1 MWRTSRTLPPEPQA
15 SPDPRCPDWALA
27 MLQDQ
32 PDNLRHQRPRTHKPE
47 QAFFRL
53 AAARHQEEGHLGQ
66 QQQGYNPGD
75 PSSVQSP
82 LCDSNKGG
90 GREHGLL
97 EKGIKSRHTLVGKAA
112 YPGNGAA
119 LAEKLPPSCSEECPG
134 AGRAM
139 GVVPG
144 PPWLHFSPRN
154 HTLVGSVEFLPEP
167 LTGLPPTQTAIVKT

>member
-1 MWRTSRTLPPEPQA
+1 MWRTSRTLPPEPQ
-15 SPDPRCPDWALA
+15 A

-47 QAFFRL
+47 LAFFCL

-66 QQQGYNPGD
+66 QQQGSPHPTQGIPAQSTA
-75 PSSVQSP
+75 PSVI
-82 LCDSNKGG
+82 LTKGG

-134 AGRAM
+134 AGRAT